1 MASVKDVAAR
11 AGVSVGTVSR
21 VINGYAD
28 VRPEM
33 RERVERAMREL
44 SYRPNQLARN
54 FRRQTTQTI
63 GVVVPDITAP
73 FFADLVKQAEAVAR
87 DVGYTVL
94 IGNSD
99 NRVEIEDEY
108 VARLREREIDGL
120 LLVPSSGE
128 ARLAREEAARI
139 VVVDQEVEGLDFV
152 ATDHEA
158 GARDAVEHLVDLGH
172 RRIAC
177 ITGHQTAARQRLAGY
192 RAVVAPYLSG
202 EQIDRYVRVEPLD
215 DMWGLY
221 AAQRL
226 LDLPEPPTAIFAT
239 SDQQAIGVLRA
250 CADRDLRVPEDLSV
264 VGFDDIPL
272 ANLVRPRLTTI
283 RQQTAVLGRL
293 AVSRLLERL
302 EAASEPPVRRTV
314 PGELLVRRSS
324 GPVPAGG

>member
-21 VINGYAD
+21 VINGFAD

-44 SYRPNQLARN
+44 DYRPNQLARN

-63 GVVVPDITAP
+63 GVIVPDITAP
-73 FFADLVKQAEAVAR
+73 FFADLVKQCEAVAR
-87 DVGYTVL
+87 DAGWSVL

-99 NRVEIEDEY
+99 NRVELEDEY
-108 VARLREREIDGL
+108 ISRLRDRGIDGL
-120 LLVPSSGE
+120 LLVPSSAE
-128 ARLAREEAARI
+128 ARLARDEAARI
-139 VVVDQEVEGLDFV
+139 VVVDQELEGLDFV

-158 GARDAVEHLVDLGH
+158 GARDAVEHLIALGH

-177 ITGHQTAARQRLAGY
+177 IGGFQTSSRQRLAGY
-192 RAVVAPYLSG
+192 RAVMAPLLEPRLIES
-202 EQIDRYVRVEPLD
+202 YVRIEPVD
-215 DMWGLY
+215 DQWGIH
-221 AAQRL
+221 AAEQL

-239 SDQQAIGVLRA
+239 SDQQAVGVLRA
-250 CADRDLRVPEDLSV
+250 CADRDLRVPGDLSV

-272 ANLVRPRLTTI
+272 AGLVQPRLTTI
-283 RQQTAVLGRL
+283 RQQTSVLGRL

-302 EAASEPPVRRTV
+302 DAPWEDPVRRVV
-314 PGELLVRRSS
+314 PGELLLRRSS
-324 GPVPAGG
+324 GPVPPGR